1 MRGFAQVTATPN
13 VATPGMW
20 DAAQAALDLAASRLK
35 LDEGMHRVLRVPK
48 RELTFNFP
56 VRMDDGRVE
65 AFTGYRV
72 QHNLNRGPATG
83 GVRFAPDL
91 TLDIVRANA
100 MLNTWKAALVQ
111 IPYGGSAG
119 GVVADPRRLSLAER
133 KALTRRYTA
142 EISIVIGPDRDIP
155 TPDVNT
161 GSQTMAW
168 VMDTFSMHRGHTI
181 PGVVTGKPLA
191 IGGTRGRREATS
203 RGALRCIVSA
213 AERRDIPLSAARVAI
228 QGFGRVG
235 SVLAELLDAAGARV
249 VAIADDRQA
258 VADPNGINVKRAV
271 AWMRHQDSVRGMPDV
286 TAMDRAAIF
295 GLDCDILVTA
305 GVQQQIDAAA
315 AEQVRA
321 AVLVE
326 ASNGPTTPDADEIL
340 RQRNVLVV
348 PDILATAG
356 GLVLAYFEW
365 VQDVQAF
372 FWSDEQIRAEL
383 DRIMDDAVGDVTA
396 MSHERGVDMRGAAM
410 MVAVDRVASATSL
423 RGLYP

>member
-1 MRGFAQVTATPN
+1 
-13 VATPGMW
+13 MW
-20 DAAQAALDLAASRLK
+20 DSAQAALDLAASRLK
-35 LDEGMHRVLRVPK
+35 LDEGMHQVLRVPK
-48 RELTFNFP
+48 RELTIHFP

-65 AFTGYRV
+65 TFTGYRV
-72 QHNLNRGPATG
+72 QHNINRGPATG
-83 GVRFAPDL
+83 GVRFTPDL

-213 AERRDIPLSAARVAI
+213 AERRDIPLSEARVAI

-315 AEQVRA
+315 AEQMRA

>member
-1 MRGFAQVTATPN
+1 MTATPN
-13 VATPGMW
+13 LAAPGMW
-20 DAAQAALDLAASRLK
+20 EAAQAELDLAARRLK

-48 RELTFNFP
+48 RELTIHFP

-65 AFTGYRV
+65 AFTGFRV

-83 GVRFAPDL
+83 GVRFTPDL
-91 TLDIVRANA
+91 SLDIVRANA

-119 GVVADPRRLSLAER
+119 GAIADPRRLSQAER
-133 KALTRRYTA
+133 KALTRRYTT
-142 EISIVIGPDRDIP
+142 EISILIGPDRDIP

-168 VMDTFSMHRGHTI
+168 VMDTFSMHRGHTV
-181 PGVVTGKPLA
+181 PGVVTGKPQA

-213 AERRDIPLSAARVAI
+213 ASRRDIPLSEARVAI

-235 SVLAELLDAAGARV
+235 TVLAELLHATGARV

-258 VADPNGINVKRAV
+258 VANPQGIPVAAAV
-271 AWMRHQDSVRGMPDV
+271 DWMRRNDTVREMPD
-286 TAMDRAAIF
+286 AQPMDRAAIF
-295 GLDCDILVTA
+295 GTACDILITA
-305 GVQQQIDAAA
+305 GVQHQIDAEAA
-315 AEQVRA
+315 RQMQAK
-321 AVLVE
+321 VLVE
-326 ASNGPTTPDADEIL
+326 ASNAPTTPEADAIL
-340 RQRNVLVV
+340 AERNVLVV

-365 VQDVQAF
+365 VQDMQAF
-372 FWSDEQIRAEL
+372 
-383 DRIMDDAVGDVTA
+383 
-396 MSHERGVDMRGAAM
+396 
-410 MVAVDRVASATSL
+410 
-423 RGLYP
+423 

>member
-1 MRGFAQVTATPN
+1 VTATPN
-13 VATPGMW
+13 ATAPGVW
-20 DAAQAALDLAASRLK
+20 EAAQAALDLAAGRLE
-35 LDEGMHRVLRVPK
+35 LDEAMHRVLRVPK
-48 RELTFNFP
+48 RELTISFP

-65 AFTGYRV
+65 VFTGYRV

-83 GVRFAPDL
+83 GVRFTSDL

-119 GVVADPRRLSLAER
+119 GVVANPRKLSLAER
-133 KALTRRYTA
+133 KALTRRFTT
-142 EISIVIGPDRDIP
+142 EISIIIGPDRDIP

-168 VMDTFSMHRGHTI
+168 VMDTFSMHAGHTV

-203 RGALRCIVSA
+203 RGAMRCIAAA
-213 AERRDIPLSAARVAI
+213 AERRDVPLSEARVAI

-235 SVLAELLDAAGARV
+235 TVLAELLDAAGARI
-249 VAIADDRQA
+249 VALADDRHA
-258 VADPNGINVKRAV
+258 VADPAGIDVMRAV
-271 AWMRHQDSVRGMPDV
+271 AWIRRQDTVRDMPDV
-286 TAMDRAAIF
+286 QPIDRAAIF
-295 GLDCDILVTA
+295 GTACDILVTA
-305 GVQQQIDAAA
+305 GVQHQIDAAA
-315 AEQVRA
+315 AEEIKA

-326 ASNGPTTPDADEIL
+326 ASNAPTTPDADAVL
-340 RQRNVLVV
+340 HDRGVLVI

-365 VQDVQAF
+365 VQDMQAF
-372 FWSDEQIRAEL
+372 FWSDEQISAEL
-383 DRIMDDAVGDVTA
+383 DRIMDGAVADVTA
-396 MSHERGVDMRGAAM
+396 MSRDRGVDMRGAAM
-410 MVAVDRVASATSL
+410 MVAVERVARATTL